1 MDVKRLAL
9 YLNISLHTQMIET
22 QCASNGFK
30 IIEYKTYLPS
40 SEQDKCELSL
50 EPKFVKGWI
59 IKPSINEVNN
69 CLFGTI

>member
-1 MDVKRLAL
+1 
-9 YLNISLHTQMIET
+9 MIET

-50 EPKFVKGWI
+50 EPKSVPGWKI
-59 IKPSINEVNN
+59 GPSIDKVNN
-69 CLFGTI
+69 GLFCTI